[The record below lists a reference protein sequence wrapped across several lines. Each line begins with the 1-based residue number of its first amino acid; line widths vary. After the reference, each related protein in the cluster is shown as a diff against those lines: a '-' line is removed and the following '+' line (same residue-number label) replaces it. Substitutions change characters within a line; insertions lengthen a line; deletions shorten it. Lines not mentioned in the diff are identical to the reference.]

1 MAPPGMGNA
10 VLGWGVGLLVGL
22 LLAPLILQALWWVIA
37 HQILGR
43 LRDQGWISS
52 RLKYGTAFQV
62 VLSLLIFL
70 GLPLLFVFLVGW
82 LALDPRDA
90 SSSLARMFVFFTV
103 ALPLFYI
110 AYFVL
115 IGGLWLQW
123 LWSLLSRELFPRAV
137 EEGVISSRLS
147 YVTGVLIMLLIVA
160 LYLLQFLVGLI
171 ATALSISKPSP

>member
-1 MAPPGMGNA
+1 MAPLGMGNV

-52 RLKYGTAFQV
+52 RLKYATAFQV

-70 GLPLLFVFLVGW
+70 GLPLLLVLLVGW
-82 LALDPRDA
+82 LALDPRGA
-90 SSSLARMFVFFTV
+90 SSSVAQMLNFLI
-103 ALPLFYI
+103 ALPLFYG

-147 YVTGVLIMLLIVA
+147 YATGVLIMLLIVA

-171 ATALSISKPSP
+171 TTALSISKPSP